1 MGFKRPW
8 VRLSPLGPNR
18 GCQFQR
24 EKEPW
29 NVSFTAL
36 SLYLGLSGRIK
47 KSEPP
52 VKRTR
57 PACKDAKSPKEV
69 CAKSAPYNG
78 QNREL
83 PIIPLQGVKRDT
95 IYINGLG
102 LNWQQNR
109 KAAFP
114 ASYRKNRSAALSIY
128 ALCNRMVTAV
138 FSAQVRAQDLTHS
151 GPAIRKK

>member
-1 MGFKRPW
+1 MERKFHGSF
-8 VRLSPLGPNR
+8 S
-18 GCQFQR
+18 
-24 EKEPW
+24 
-29 NVSFTAL
+29 VSGVIGADQEIGT
-36 SLYLGLSGRIK
+36 S
-47 KSEPP
+47 SE
-52 VKRTR
+52 KRTR

-128 ALCNRMVTAV
+128 APCNRMVTAV
-138 FSAQVRAQDLTHS
+138 FSAQVIAQELTHTVVS
-151 GPAIRKK
+151 RIFRKMVCRLWYE